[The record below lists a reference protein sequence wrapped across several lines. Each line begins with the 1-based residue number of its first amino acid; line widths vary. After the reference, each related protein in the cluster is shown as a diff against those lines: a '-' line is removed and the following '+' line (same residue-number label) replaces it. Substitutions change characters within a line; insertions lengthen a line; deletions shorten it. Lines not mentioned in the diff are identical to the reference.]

1 MSKFYVF
8 DPTSL
13 MFVGVL
19 ENPEVIPPNST
30 PLAIFEGFPNPQ
42 YFVDGVWTFDN
53 PFTPEIETPFP
64 VLQIQNIAI
73 SNGRLDDAGI
83 WNVKTKTVL
92 ELTAVT
98 MLPSGEFT
106 AIIQKV
112 VNKEPVDDIRYDATI
127 TVGDIE
133 STLSLPLYFEES
145 GNYVI
150 TAERLNQGLAEINK
164 PFRVAFPKV
173 DINVTVKIPT

>member
-1 MSKFYVF
+1 MEIYLF
-8 DPTSL
+8 DETTRRLIEVVSNPTA
-13 MFVGVL
+13 F
-19 ENPEVIPPNST
+19 PPNST
-30 PLAIFEGFPNPQ
+30 NVPPEPGWEDKMF
-42 YFVDGVWTFDN
+42 FVDGSWVFDDPN
-53 PFTPEIETPFP
+53 TPEVETQYP

-73 SNGRLDDAGI
+73 NNSRLDDAGI
-83 WNVKTKTVL
+83 WNVKTNTVL
-92 ELTAVT
+92 ELTATT

-112 VNKEPVDDIRYDATI
+112 VNKEPINDIRYDATI
-127 TVGDIE
+127 VAGDVE

>member
-1 MSKFYVF
+1 MLVYLFN
-8 DPTSL
+8 PTT
-13 MFVGVL
+13 L
-19 ENPEVIPPNST
+19 ELIGSEEIVSSIPENST
-30 PLAIFEGFPNPQ
+30 FTPPFVNVLVPQ

-53 PFTPEIETPFP
+53 PFTPEIETSYP

-92 ELTAVT
+92 ELTATT
-98 MLPSGEFT
+98 MLPAGEFT

-112 VNKEPVDDIRYDATI
+112 VNKQPIDDIRYDAVI
-127 TVGDIE
+127 TVEGPQ
-133 STLSLPLYFEES
+133 SLLSLPLYFEES
-145 GNYVI
+145 GNYTI
-150 TAERLNQGLAEINK
+150 TAERLNQGLAEINR
-164 PFRVAFPKV
+164 PFRVAFPTV